1 MRRRPTALTSSRSFS
16 LNLDVYLWLILI
28 SSSLT
33 YGCDSDQS
41 SDSGVIVIAQSPEEE
56 SMIADASTSEE
67 VTSDQGVEEP
77 SEDVQLTIK
86 AINPLNSSGLSGL
99 SATWPE
105 ALDLRPR
112 ADTLTD
118 DSGSIT
124 FDLPSQS
131 EYEVILSGEGYSAHH
146 LFGALGDQNATQIS
160 FVSTDQ
166 LTQQVFTA
174 LGIQPSMDKGIVVIG
189 LDRPNLAPAVGA
201 SAELESPYEKV
212 FTLGQFGP
220 SEGSSVIA
228 GGGGFVSF
236 ANVEPGDIRVFVQAP
251 ENQRCAL
258 FPRDDWSQEISAEE
272 PNFILPVYAGEVS
285 IVAFTCKDDL

>member
-1 MRRRPTALTSSRSFS
+1 
-16 LNLDVYLWLILI
+16 
-28 SSSLT
+28 
-33 YGCDSDQS
+33 
-41 SDSGVIVIAQSPEEE
+41 
-56 SMIADASTSEE
+56 MIAA
-67 VTSDQGVEEP
+67 
-77 SEDVQLTIK
+77 
-86 AINPLNSSGLSGL
+86 
-99 SATWPE
+99 
-105 ALDLRPR
+105 
-112 ADTLTD
+112 
-118 DSGSIT
+118 SIT

-212 FTLGQFGP
+212 FYSRSIGP

-236 ANVEPGDIRVFVQAP
+236 AKCRARRHPRLHSSARKPTLRAV
-251 ENQRCAL
+251 
-258 FPRDDWSQEISAEE
+258 PRDDWSQEISAEE
-272 PNFILPVYAGEVS
+272 PNYILPVYAGEVS
-285 IVAFTCKDDL
+285 IVAFNAEDDLKIEN